1 MRDRDVS
8 SLELTDHYLARIDKL
23 SDTVGAFIT
32 VTADLAREQA
42 RALDIEVRRGELRS
56 PLHGVPVPVA
66 RPRFPYS
73 RAGRTPVCSSCPA

>member
-1 MRDRDVS
+1 MAELHDLTALEQAAAVRARDVS

-42 RALDIEVRRGELRS
+42 RALDDEAYGAASCARRCT
-56 PLHGVPVPVA
+56 A
-66 RPRFPYS
+66 
-73 RAGRTPVCSSCPA
+73 CPCR